1 MSHFVHPSGFPHS
14 AVLASSLH
22 DTAQCQGGCT
32 AQMLCWTV
40 LFFTAEFTLGM
51 ILPTKAA
58 GQDVAAERKLSGNA
72 VQVCWLQVS
81 DTFNTVVSAVPAD
94 FAVVTSVYPCGFLQ
108 IWKSLG
114 WHCLLIAVIRACDTE
129 MPVTEPRCGSA
140 GWGYQ
145 CVSVTVLC
153 KAGSFCKVRVEF
165 TSTGHFPLSE
175 VSCLCLTDVFGVNY
189 LSLCHF
195 N

>member
-1 MSHFVHPSGFPHS
+1 M
-14 AVLASSLH
+14 
-22 DTAQCQGGCT
+22 
-32 AQMLCWTV
+32 

-81 DTFNTVVSAVPAD
+81 DTFNTVINVTNTVINAVPAD
-94 FAVVTSVYPCGFLQ
+94 FAVVTIVYPCGFLQ
-108 IWKSLG
+108 TWKSLG
-114 WHCLLIAVIRACDTE
+114 WHCLLIAVIRACDTK
-129 MPVTEPRCGSA
+129 MPVTEPRCGFA

-145 CVSVTVLC
+145 RVSVMVFC
-153 KAGSFCKVRVEF
+153 RAGSFCKVRVEF
-165 TSTGHFPLSE
+165 TSTGHFPQSE
-175 VSCLCLTDVFGVNY
+175 VSGLCLIDVFGVNY
-189 LSLCHF
+189 LPLCHF